1 VVQGRVRERSCERRI
16 HVDRATLV
24 NQLIVCETGRRI
36 DILDRIEGSCITG
49 SYRPGT
55 ASECSEGVCIMP
67 HVELQE
73 MMAETLSRR
82 DPTLSVRVLLM
93 K

>member
-1 VVQGRVRERSCERRI
+1 
-16 HVDRATLV
+16 
-24 NQLIVCETGRRI
+24 
-36 DILDRIEGSCITG
+36 
-49 SYRPGT
+49 
-55 ASECSEGVCIMP
+55 MP

-73 MMAETLSRR
+73 MMAETLTRR